1 MLNRLLTIA
10 LLLVCG
16 CSNAPAELTAPD
28 KVEAGRLAV
37 IQSGEPASWA
47 IYPQSYRDSYY
58 IADNGQTLIF
68 ASPIKGV
75 VTIIAATPG
84 ATHGDPIVIS
94 EHTLYNGEGGEPEPN
109 PEPDKDNDTLEA
121 IIANA
126 NVEGATASD
135 YAALA
140 NSFAAAVQA
149 IANNNATTPAGA
161 RETFR
166 AVWLR
171 EAARTNAAAIDIFSP
186 LLTAISNKVDNTS
199 LQTVK
204 RDYTAIINALRAKG
218 RVGNARQ

>member
-1 MLNRLLTIA
+1 MLNRIAVIA

-16 CSNAPAELTAPD
+16 CNNAPAELTAPD

-37 IQSGEPASWA
+37 IQSSESASWA

-68 ASPIKGV
+68 ASPVKGV

-84 ATHGDPIVIS
+84 ATHGEPIVIS
-94 EHTLYNGEGGEPEPN
+94 EHTLYNGDGEPEPK
-109 PEPDKDNDTLEA
+109 PEPDKDSDSLEA
-121 IIANA
+121 IIDNA
-126 NVEGATASD
+126 NVDGATAAD

-140 NSFAAAVQA
+140 NSFTAAVQA
-149 IANNNATTPAGA
+149 IANNSVTTPAGA

-171 EAARTNAAAIDIFSP
+171 EAARTNAAAIDTFSP
-186 LLTAISNKVDNTS
+186 LLTVISNKVDNAS

>member
-1 MLNRLLTIA
+1 MLNRLLVIA

-37 IQSGEPASWA
+37 IQSSEPASWA

-84 ATHGDPIVIS
+84 ATHGDPIIIS
-94 EHTLYNGEGGEPEPN
+94 EHTLYNGEGEPEPK
-109 PEPDKDNDTLEA
+109 PEPDKGNDSLEA

-126 NVEGATASD
+126 NVDGATAAD

-149 IANNNATTPAGA
+149 IANNSVTTPAGA

-171 EAARTNAAAIDIFSP
+171 EAARTNTAAIDTFSP

-204 RDYTAIINALRAKG
+204 RDYTAIVNALRAKG